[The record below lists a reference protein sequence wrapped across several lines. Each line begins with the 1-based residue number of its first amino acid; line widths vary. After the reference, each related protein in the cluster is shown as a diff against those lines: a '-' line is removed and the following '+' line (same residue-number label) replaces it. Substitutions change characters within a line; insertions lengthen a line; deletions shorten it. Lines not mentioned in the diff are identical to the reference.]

1 MRPLTSYPLAT
12 HTEVNLLPVLMMCE
26 LFICSTIKKCSMKY
40 EAAHKLSIKSNTEV
54 NLLAVLMMY
63 EWLIHNI
70 IKGNELQDMKLFTSY
85 LLTTNT
91 DVNLPP
97 VLMMCELFI

>member
-1 MRPLTSYPLAT
+1 MR
-12 HTEVNLLPVLMMCE
+12 
-26 LFICSTIKKCSMKY
+26 Y
-40 EAAHKLSIKSNTEV
+40 EIVHKLSIKSNTEV
-54 NLLAVLMMY
+54 NLLPVLKMY
-63 EWLIHNI
+63 ELSIHNDI
-70 IKGNELQDMKLFTSY
+70 NGNELQDMKLFTSY